1 MQQTQT
7 CRQQLTQDSYQ
18 FCPSAQL
25 GREAA
30 GWLVWASF
38 WTEPC
43 CRSGKARPGFRCF
56 KYLVCHPALLSLSTS
71 AAFSGSLGCHH
82 SPFILQMYSSPQD
95 TKGQKLQGQLQADF
109 PPGSG
114 ESTESETG
122 TGMCWRHLQI
132 FMLMSLKRAWKTT
145 FFNL

>member
-30 GWLVWASF
+30 GWLMWASF

-56 KYLVCHPALLSLSTS
+56 KYLVCHPALLSLSKS

-82 SPFILQMYSSPQD
+82 SPFILQMCSSPSGY
-95 TKGQKLQGQLQADF
+95 KGTETPGAVAGSFSSWKWRRHREWDWHRNVLEAFADIHAHVPQK
-109 PPGSG
+109 S
-114 ESTESETG
+114 
-122 TGMCWRHLQI
+122 M
-132 FMLMSLKRAWKTT
+132 KN
-145 FFNL
+145 NLL